1 MVTMNDIAERAGVS
15 RPTVSVVLNERHED
29 IGIAE
34 ETRLK
39 VLAVAEELGYRRNEL
54 ARAVKTGKS
63 RTLGFLAGTVHME
76 YAARCFSGMLD
87 AAEDRGYSIQ
97 RFRISEDSLDTKSIV
112 RCVEHRLAGV
122 VVYDPD
128 SRLPF
133 DVMRQEFEAHNLP
146 AVLLDF
152 KTPHDW
158 GTTVASDDE
167 MGARQA
173 VEHLAALGHKRIVFS
188 GGIENTGTAIPRLA
202 GFNKAMLDCGLYN
215 HKRVVWTNWSLER
228 EAQLIDQLMAETT
241 PPTAILCGS
250 DPMALHALRHL
261 RSIGKNVPEDV
272 SVIGFGDLARTDLSD
287 PSLTTVAVPY
297 EQMGLEAV
305 RLLLEPNSSRMPDV
319 TPEGSPQVRYL
330 PTSLT
335 VRRSTAAPHPE

>member
-1 MVTMNDIAERAGVS
+1 MVTMSDIAERAGVS

-29 IGIAE
+29 IGIAK

-87 AAEDRGYSIQ
+87 AAEDHGYSIQ
-97 RFRISEDSLDTKSIV
+97 RFRISEDSVDKKSIV
-112 RCVEHRLAGV
+112 RCVEHRLAGI

-133 DVMRQEFEAHNLP
+133 DAMKQEFEAHNLP

-152 KTPHDW
+152 KTPQKW
-158 GTTVASDDE
+158 GMTVASDDE

-173 VEHLAALGHKRIVFS
+173 VEHLAALGHKRIVFF
-188 GGIENTGTAIPRLA
+188 GGIENSGTFIPRLA

-215 HKRVVWTNWSLER
+215 HKRVIWTNWQLDR
-228 EAQLIDQLMAETT
+228 EADLLIQLMAETT

-250 DPMALHALRHL
+250 DPIALHALRHL
-261 RSIGKNVPEDV
+261 RTIGKNVPEDV
-272 SVIGFGDLARTDLSD
+272 SVIGFGDLARTDLAD
-287 PSLTTVAVPY
+287 PALTTVAVPY

-305 RLLLEPNSSRMPDV
+305 RLLLGPDP
-319 TPEGSPQVRYL
+319 TQVSDAALKDANQVVYL

-335 VRRSTAAPHPE
+335 IRQSTAVPPPE